1 MPLKR
6 LVYHSSTI
14 RAGRQA
20 STHAAVIADGR
31 TVPLLL
37 FKRPNHPSLPTGTD
51 EQGTPYAPQTQRHP
65 VPYMAGG
72 RSRASISMC

>member
-14 RAGRQA
+14 RADRQA

-31 TVPLLL
+31 TMSILLL
-37 FKRPNHPSLPTGTD
+37 KRPTHPSMPTGTD

-65 VPYMAGG
+65 VPYTAGG